1 MLNPFHFY
9 SWGMWLPHRNCDTEF
24 SCCKRFGALL
34 ICRAELSWAAS
45 YSGMYVYVFLFVVQV
60 RFSTLMNDWMK
71 SLTLPQYME
80 CCLYDILLYKGNKS
94 RGERA
99 RDFPVLGMPP
109 DQLGVAF
116 WEVRGGESKIGMPR
130 LPISFYSP
138 QSPKS
143 SFVSC
148 SSSLPTN
155 VTFPS
160 TRKFTG
166 DSGKVLFILQLV
178 LLFMVL
184 SVWSC
189 ENWKTRHKV
198 EELRLFNGAHQGG
211 PIRSRPH
218 NELAR
223 FTNPV
228 IHIPQY
234 LRMLKWKKTNSIYLW
249 P

>member
-45 YSGMYVYVFLFVVQV
+45 YSGMYVYDFLFVVQV

-71 SLTLPQYME
+71 SLTQYME

-116 WEVRGGESKIGMPR
+116 REVRGGESKIGMPR

-143 SFVSC
+143 SCV
-148 SSSLPTN
+148 
-155 VTFPS
+155 
-160 TRKFTG
+160 
-166 DSGKVLFILQLV
+166 V
-178 LLFMVL
+178 LLFLTNKRHVPVDKKIHWRLWKSPIHLTLSIAVHGFIGMVMWEL
-184 SVWSC
+184 
-189 ENWKTRHKV
+189 ENKAQSWRIAT
-198 EELRLFNGAHQGG
+198 L
-211 PIRSRPH
+211 
-218 NELAR
+218 
-223 FTNPV
+223 
-228 IHIPQY
+228 
-234 LRMLKWKKTNSIYLW
+234 
-249 P
+249 